1 VKVCGW
7 RPHDGGAAHTGP
19 AYANLQGRKP
29 REVWR
34 VRASDAMGIWAPA
47 VCCDAYLG
55 IDREGDEAVR
65 SIAIGGSDVAQ
76 QGSNDTLDVRASQ
89 IIAGRE
95 PVKQKCSLSILPRS
109 DLDHEVSILI
119 VALDAAGR

>member
-1 VKVCGW
+1 MTVA
-7 RPHDGGAAHTGP
+7 RRTRGP

-55 IDREGDEAVR
+55 IDREGDEAGR
-65 SIAIGGSDVAQ
+65 AIAIGGSGVAQ
-76 QGSNDTLDVRASQ
+76 QGSNDTLDIQDGVRASQ

-109 DLDHEVSILI
+109 DLDHDVSILI